1 VRRAAGGERSV
12 VTKIAELLANGP
24 TFSVE
29 FPAPKSPAMLR
40 QLEKTV
46 RELEP
51 LAPDFCSITYGAGG
65 STKDGT
71 LEAVLYVHHQT
82 ELVVMPH
89 LTCAGQT
96 HAEVLGLVQR
106 YRDEGIENLLALAGD
121 PPLQGEQQGDFRFAV
136 ELIDL
141 AREHADFTIGVS
153 AFPEV
158 HPHSPSRDEDRR
170 RLAEKLSKAEFG
182 ITQFFWT
189 ADHYFRMRDELAA
202 IGSTTPVIPSL
213 FPVVNIDVARRITH
227 MNGAEWP
234 DWLEDRLQAV
244 ADDQDAIRS
253 VGVDVAVEIGE
264 RLLAEEI
271 PGLHLYTLNRP
282 ESVLEI
288 WDRLDLSSRR

>member
-1 VRRAAGGERSV
+1 M
-12 VTKIAELLANGP
+12 TKIADLLAAGP
-24 TFSVE
+24 TFSIE

-46 RELEP
+46 GELE
-51 LAPDFCSITYGAGG
+51 AYEPDFCSITYGAGG

-82 ELVVMPH
+82 DLVVMPH

-96 HAEVLGLVQR
+96 HAEVLGLVER
-106 YRDEGIENLLALAGD
+106 YRDEGIDNLLALAGD
-121 PPLQGEQQGDFRFAV
+121 PPLQGQAVGDFRFAV

-141 AREHADFTIGVS
+141 AKEHADFTIGVS

-158 HPHSPSRDEDRR
+158 HPSSPSRDEDRR
-170 RLAEKLSKAEFG
+170 RLAEKLGRADFG
-182 ITQFFWT
+182 ITQFFWS

-202 IGSTTPVIPSL
+202 IGCTTPVIPSL
-213 FPVVNIDVARRITH
+213 FPILNVDVARRITG

-234 DWLEDRLQAV
+234 SWLEDRLAAV
-244 ADDQDAIRS
+244 AGDPDGIRR
-253 VGVDVAVEIGE
+253 VGVDVATEIGAA
-264 RLLAEEI
+264 LLEQDI
-271 PGLHLYTLNRP
+271 PGLHLYTLNHS

-288 WDRLDLSSRR
+288 WNNLGLSARRA